1 VQPTYDDSSW
11 PLFRIDLPPA
21 AMNPDAF
28 ESYLDRVDHLF
39 LRGER
44 FAILID
50 ARKAPVHTAN
60 ERKQCAERMRRSF
73 QLYPTLLAAMGIVL
87 STPVQRGIFTAI
99 NWLAGPTFPTRAFGS
114 QMEASAWL
122 LEMVKGTA
130 PPDEWGARAMDA
142 LLRARKRRASE
153 RPRSH

>member
-1 VQPTYDDSSW
+1 VQPTYHDGTW

-21 AMNPDAF
+21 AMTPVEF

-39 LRGER
+39 LRRER

-87 STPVQRGIFTAI
+87 STPVQRGVFTAI
-99 NWLAGPTFPTRAFGS
+99 NWLAGSTFPTRAFGS
-114 QMEASAWL
+114 QMEAAAWL
-122 LEMVKGTA
+122 LEMLKGTA

-142 LLRARKRRASE
+142 LMRARKGRTGE
-153 RPRSH
+153 RYRSR